1 MEKQVIISINR
12 ECGAGGQEI
21 ATKLAAKL
29 EIPVY
34 DSNIIEEV
42 AKELGTSVEELA
54 QYDEKAR
61 NVVFARKVL
70 DQYNSNEDITAE
82 NQFNFLKDRAKAGE
96 SFVVLGR
103 CSDIIFRDDARLVS
117 VFVTSEIEKRIPV
130 VMERENMNEK
140 DAKEMIV
147 KTDKRRRAYHDS
159 HTEKLDWIDAR
170 CYDLCIDALKIGIDN
185 AVDVIAEYVARS

>member
-21 ATKLAAKL
+21 ATKLASKL

-34 DSNIIEEV
+34 DGNIIEEV
-42 AKELGTSVEELA
+42 AKELGTTVDALA
-54 QYDEKAR
+54 KYDEKAR
-61 NVVFARKVL
+61 NVIFARKVL
-70 DQYNSNEDITAE
+70 DYYNSNEDITAE
-82 NQFNFLKDRAKAGE
+82 NQFRFLKERAKEGE

-103 CSDIIFRDDARLVS
+103 CSDIIFRDDVRLVS
-117 VFVTSEIEKRIPV
+117 VFVTSEMEKRLPV
-130 VMERENMNEK
+130 VMKRENITEK
-140 DAKEMIV
+140 EAKELIE

-159 HTEKLDWIDAR
+159 HTERLDWIDAR

-185 AVDVIAEYVARS
+185 AVDVIAEYIARS